1 MRVRT
6 EARRRA
12 ILEAAR
18 SVFQEQGFE
27 RASMAE
33 ISKRLGGSK
42 ATLYG
47 YFKSKEELFVASV
60 ELDIEGEIEALA
72 ERVRAIPDIR
82 DALLFLGREFL
93 GRVTSTRP
101 IAISRMVS
109 GLPADSRIGLTFYE
123 RGLRPVWIRISMF
136 LGERMLAGQLRR
148 ANGWVMAMHFKGLL
162 EGEFVERRL
171 LNALPHELDAQTIAR
186 VSDDAVDTFLRA
198 YGPQSVAY
206 SAERTTTAA
215 RLTASS
221 KT

>member
-1 MRVRT
+1 LRVRT

-60 ELDIEGEIEALA
+60 ELDIAGEVETIA
-72 ERVRAIPDIR
+72 EKVRSFPEIY
-82 DALLFLGREFL
+82 DALIYLGRAFL
-93 GRVTSTRP
+93 ERVTSDRP
-101 IAISRMVS
+101 IAISRMIA
-109 GLPADSRIGLTFYE
+109 GLPADTRIGLTFYE
-123 RGLRPVWIRISMF
+123 RGLRQAWMRIAVF
-136 LGERMLAGQLRR
+136 FGEQMVAGKLRR

-162 EGEFVERRL
+162 EGEFVERRM
-171 LNALPHELDAQTIAR
+171 LNALPHELDQQTIER
-186 VSDDAVDTFLRA
+186 VANDAVDTFLRA

-206 SAERTTTAA
+206 EVECRPKAVNG
-215 RLTASS
+215 
-221 KT
+221 